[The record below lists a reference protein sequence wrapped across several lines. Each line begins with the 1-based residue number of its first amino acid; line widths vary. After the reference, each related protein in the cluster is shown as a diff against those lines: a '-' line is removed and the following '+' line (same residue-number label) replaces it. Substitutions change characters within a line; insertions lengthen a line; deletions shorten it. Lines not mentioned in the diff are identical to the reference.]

1 MRKTCLKRYFPNE
14 EERRSVNI
22 ELAKFFGY
30 LEDFGDQE
38 SLSERWRIDPKMWWI
53 IHGASAPL
61 LQTIAIKLLGQISS
75 SSCCERNWSTY
86 SFIQSMKRNK
96 ITPQRAEDLVYVH
109 TNLRLLSRKT
119 PTYMEGDNRMW
130 DVAGDGFESL
140 EDMGILEIANLSLDE
155 PELEAMIFI
164 EDDIETQR
172 QTTEEA
178 NPIIPSIE

>member
-1 MRKTCLKRYFPNE
+1 
-14 EERRSVNI
+14 
-22 ELAKFFGY
+22 
-30 LEDFGDQE
+30 
-38 SLSERWRIDPKMWWI
+38 
-53 IHGASAPL
+53 
-61 LQTIAIKLLGQISS
+61 
-75 SSCCERNWSTY
+75 
-86 SFIQSMKRNK
+86 
-96 ITPQRAEDLVYVH
+96 
-109 TNLRLLSRKT
+109 
-119 PTYMEGDNRMW
+119 MEGDNRIW